1 MYILATNWSSAF
13 DVVIFG
19 FVMVFVI
26 LILLVLIISGFG
38 KMLAPTVRVPKTP
51 KKANEQNNNFPEE
64 NNEIEYIEGHLS
76 ADYSA
81 AIAMALH
88 LYYSDVHD
96 EESHIITIKTVERRY
111 SPWSS
116 KIYGLNN
123 LVK

>member
-1 MYILATNWSSAF
+1 MYILAINWASAF
-13 DVVIFG
+13 NVVIFG

-26 LILLVLIISGFG
+26 LVAIVGLISMFG
-38 KMLAPTVRVPKTP
+38 KILAPKVRVPKV
-51 KKANEQNNNFPEE
+51 KKTINIPSSKELVT
-64 NNEIEYIEGHLS
+64 EYVEDHLS
-76 ADYSA
+76 ADCGA

-88 LYYSDVHD
+88 LYYSEAHD